1 MITKVEKRL
10 VCVLVSILV
19 LFSTSCGTEEY
30 GEYSEQVEN
39 GANYMAKQQYGEA
52 IESYE
57 TILQSEPKS
66 VEAYLGISE
75 CYEEMGEYVSAAQ
88 TLMFGYVNVNAHD
101 KETIKEKF
109 DELTSSYEE
118 IQNALDR
125 GKQPILAG
133 GTGLYIDAV
142 LNNTSFGDFECPPDI
157 RTRLNEEAKALGAE
171 ELHRRLASV
180 DPEAASEIHPNNLKR
195 VVRALEVYEATGN
208 TITYYKSISR
218 NTPPPFTFSH
228 FTLVCEDRERLYDR
242 INRRV
247 DIMIEHGLVEEAHLL
262 YTSGFEQAVTASQAI
277 AYKEL
282 FGYFKGEM
290 SLEESVEL
298 LKQKTRNYAK
308 RQLTWFSRYDAVRL
322 EIQ

>member
-1 MITKVEKRL
+1 MNSVIVISGPTASGKSSLAMDLALRLNGVIISADSMQIYRKMNIGTAKPTAEDMRL
-10 VCVLVSILV
+10 VEHKLIDILDI
-19 LFSTSCGTEEY
+19 
-30 GEYSEQVEN
+30 GESF
-39 GANYMAKQQYGEA
+39 
-52 IESYE
+52 
-57 TILQSEPKS
+57 
-66 VEAYLGISE
+66 
-75 CYEEMGEYVSAAQ
+75 SAAD
-88 TLMFGYVNVNAHD
+88 YKNAA
-101 KETIKEKF
+101 
-109 DELTSSYEE
+109 YEE

>member
-1 MITKVEKRL
+1 MNSVIVISGPTASGKSSLAMDLALRLNGVIISADSMHIYRKMNLGPAKPTAEDMRL
-10 VCVLVSILV
+10 VEHKLIDILDI
-19 LFSTSCGTEEY
+19 
-30 GEYSEQVEN
+30 GESF
-39 GANYMAKQQYGEA
+39 
-52 IESYE
+52 
-57 TILQSEPKS
+57 
-66 VEAYLGISE
+66 
-75 CYEEMGEYVSAAQ
+75 SAAD
-88 TLMFGYVNVNAHD
+88 YKNAA
-101 KETIKEKF
+101 
-109 DELTSSYEE
+109 YEE